1 MLDVMPNG
9 EECDVASAN
18 EREGGTIDRGPL
30 SESVAS
36 LAGMTPWDLT
46 TPGETVRIHED
57 NRKEAPNV
65 SGR

>member
-46 TPGETVRIHED
+46 TPDETARLLEWNGE
-57 NRKEAPNV
+57 EAPNV